1 MKYSLCIL
9 TVLVSTSLFVV
20 EAKKK
25 LNDGNKKYEG
35 DFEFA
40 EEVSA
45 NFKKSPSKQR
55 RKIHKHYDN
64 FQETFYSQHTN
75 SCYRRKFN
83 S

>member
-40 EEVSA
+40 EEVSVHFLNYPA
-45 NFKKSPSKQR
+45 NN
-55 RKIHKHYDN
+55 DVN
-64 FQETFYSQHTN
+64 HTN
-75 SCYRRKFN
+75 TMTSLKN
-83 S
+83 